1 MDAKLLCAEE
11 NGCLL
16 IYRVKMQNAVHVF
29 LFLGKL
35 FRGKRKFPVVPQVLR
50 GLQPS
55 VNSGKQGFR
64 RKRNPDDTLSGK
76 MCRILRGTAPICGHK
91 GIFPKTVQHMII
103 CTSHLRPGIFG
114 QDIIIRTGSHQQFP
128 PGSIEGMQGILR
140 VCLIQIRSSIF

>member
-50 GLQPS
+50 GLQSS

-64 RKRNPDDTLSGK
+64 RKRNPDDTLSSK
-76 MCRILRGTAPICGHK
+76 IRRIFRSLTSVRRHK
-91 GIFPKTVQHMII
+91 SIFPETVLHMII
-103 CTSHLRPGIFG
+103 CPSHLRAGIFR
-114 QDIIIRTGSHQQFP
+114 QDIVIRTGTHYHFA
-128 PGSIEGMQGILR
+128 PGSKEGMQDVFR